1 MHWNGR
7 QLEHTTHAKQ
17 DEKKQQQQLKLQS
30 KSIKCLSDGFK
41 VFPK

>member
-17 DEKKQQQQLKLQS
+17 DEKQQQQLKLQS